1 MPLSKRRRL
10 FTPKKHKSKV
20 NSRDQDESQGMKLTY
35 FHLAN
40 KIHFKKKTTVNV
52 YYYYVNRK

>member
-40 KIHFKKKTTVNV
+40 KIHLKKDFCKCLLLLC
-52 YYYYVNRK
+52 K